1 MPKNTFGGNK
11 AKGFKNSGPI
21 KETELVIKSQDQEY
35 AKVVKLL
42 GSNMVDLQCFDGV
55 KRLGL
60 IRGAL
65 RKKCWISLNDIVL
78 IGLRDYQDNKCDIL
92 SKYSQDEVRN
102 LIKLNQITG
111 SFENSSLDNNKNN
124 NSILQEISEPWGW
137 SDLSNNNDECG
148 FNFTFDEI

>member
-21 KETELVIKSQDQEY
+21 KETELVIKSRDQEY

-124 NSILQEISEPWGW
+124 NSILQEISE
-137 SDLSNNNDECG
+137 NNNDECG

>member
-124 NSILQEISEPWGW
+124 NSILQEISE
-137 SDLSNNNDECG
+137 NNNDECG